1 MEQSK
6 EEFENS
12 VGEPEKVVSYT
23 LIKIMLKKNG
33 ISHLQSSQTNSHENT
48 RFFKVT
54 NSDNL
59 VSSYESYVMNYTL
72 YLQMPLRR
80 WFRDHPTPTPPQ
92 QKTFSLPLK
101 FNTWHNKE
109 ITKARANAQPQIAT

>member
-1 MEQSK
+1 MEESK

-23 LIKIMLKKNG
+23 LIKIMFKKKMEYHRLIHMKIQG
-33 ISHLQSSQTNSHENT
+33 SSKLPTLITLYHHMNH
-48 RFFKVT
+48 
-54 NSDNL
+54 
-59 VSSYESYVMNYTL
+59 VMNYTL

-80 WFRDHPTPTPPQ
+80 WCRDHLTPTPPQ

-101 FNTWHNKE
+101 FNT
-109 ITKARANAQPQIAT
+109 

>member
-23 LIKIMLKKNG
+23 LIKVMLNKKWN
-33 ISHLQSSQTNSHENT
+33 ITFANPPINSHDNT

-59 VSSYESYVMNYTL
+59 ESSYESYVMNYTL
-72 YLQMPLRR
+72 YL
-80 WFRDHPTPTPPQ
+80 
-92 QKTFSLPLK
+92 
-101 FNTWHNKE
+101 
-109 ITKARANAQPQIAT
+109 

>member
-12 VGEPEKVVSYT
+12 VGKPEKVVSYT
-23 LIKIMLKKNG
+23 LIKIMFKKNG

-59 VSSYESYVMNYTL
+59 VSSYESCYELYAIPPNATQTL
-72 YLQMPLRR
+72 V
-80 WFRDHPTPTPPQ
+80 
-92 QKTFSLPLK
+92 
-101 FNTWHNKE
+101 
-109 ITKARANAQPQIAT
+109 

>member
-23 LIKIMLKKNG
+23 LIKIMFKKKNG
-33 ISHLQSSQTNSHENT
+33 ISQTNSLENT

-59 VSSYESYVMNYTL
+59 VSSYESSYESYVMNYTL

-80 WFRDHPTPTPPQ
+80 WCTDHPTPTPPQ

-101 FNTWHNKE
+101 FNT
-109 ITKARANAQPQIAT
+109 